1 MFTGIV
7 QEIGV
12 VKYFDGSV
20 LYISADKS
28 LLDLE
33 LGESIA
39 VSGACLTV
47 SFIAPDHFAVD
58 IMPETLR
65 RTNLELIKAGS
76 YVNLERALTLN
87 DRLGG
92 HILQGHIDDT
102 ARVASIEAEEG
113 AVLITFESSANI
125 LKYIVEKGFIAV
137 DGISLTVTNCDA
149 STFGVSVVQYTL
161 SNTNIGQRGQG
172 ELVNLEIDILAKYV
186 EKFLST
192 RETN

>member
-7 QEIGV
+7 QEVGT
-12 VKYFDGSV
+12 VKDFDGSV
-20 LYISADKS
+20 LSVYGDKS
-28 LLDLE
+28 LLDLQ

-39 VSGACLTV
+39 VNGACLTV
-47 SFIAPDHFAVD
+47 SFVASDYFAVD

-65 RTNLELIKAGS
+65 RTNLELTRSGS
-76 YVNLERALTLN
+76 CVNLERALTPT

-102 ARVASIEAEEG
+102 ARVSSIEAEQG
-113 AVLITFESSANI
+113 AVLIKFESSASI
-125 LKYIVEKGFIAV
+125 LRYVVEKGFIAV
-137 DGISLTVTNCDA
+137 DGISLTVTDCDA

-161 SNTNIGQRGQG
+161 SNTNIGQWEEG

-186 EKFLST
+186 EKFLSA
-192 RETN
+192 RDIN